1 MIKDGWTTGR
11 NGWSSVIWAI
21 PTHLSQPLTNQLK
34 LKTFGKYIKDHITP
48 PTTLMGGTPEDTG
61 MSQGPEA
68 FTKVV
73 CVCVCV
79 CVWQLRHKMAKCP
92 REGAQRMRSEVRK
105 KSQVAN
111 KKISMPPRLEYEEC
125 AECLFVVRQE
135 IRTKIDKF
143 LEPRENETLPFT
155 WCSCCYD
162 LKVKLSGEVKGR
174 HWGSPVPFKDRVP
187 SCTGKEAR
195 LRQDWVFV

>member
-1 MIKDGWTTGR
+1 MILR
-11 NGWSSVIWAI
+11 
-21 PTHLSQPLTNQLK
+21 HLSNSNPPLPTIDKSAQAENIWQVHKRSPLPHRPPWWEGPQKIQGCLK
-34 LKTFGKYIKDHITP
+34 DLRHLQK
-48 PTTLMGGTPEDTG
+48 LC
-61 MSQGPEA
+61 
-68 FTKVV
+68 V
-73 CVCVCV
+73 CVYVCV
-79 CVWQLRHKMAKCP
+79 CVWQLRHTMAKCP
-92 REGAQRMRSEVRK
+92 SEGAQRMRTEVRK

-111 KKISMPPRLEYEEC
+111 KKISMSPRLEYEEC

-135 IRTKIDKF
+135 IRTKIGKF